1 MLKKRKGFSL
11 FKSLLLLIL
20 LFGLTWYA
28 SYYMGREDRLISDI
42 KEARGEKT
50 GQLFEDESA
59 ETKGKKKKKAVIPP
73 GTEVMPAAVNIRGDK
88 KFKSAVTDALGVL
101 YNADR
106 RTYEFV
112 RDNLSE
118 IRNGN
123 NTGFYKDNGQRVAE
137 ISNSNAFYTSTWLAG
152 ILAHQAYHS
161 WYDNRV
167 QMKKKKKKG
176 PPPSPGKA
184 QKDYKV
190 SQEMPALL
198 VSLMNDVTTQ
208 ETAFAVEE
216 RCAKFQLQVLKLVGA
231 RRAEINFVTN
241 RTPREFNYAH
251 DGNFTI
257 TP

>member
-1 MLKKRKGFSL
+1 MLKKRKGFSF
-11 FKSLLLLIL
+11 FKVVFLLLVLS
-20 LFGLTWYA
+20 GLTWYA
-28 SYYMGREDRLISDI
+28 SNYMGREDKLIRDI
-42 KEARGEKT
+42 KEARGEKPEEM
-50 GQLFEDESA
+50 FDAESED
-59 ETKGKKKKKAVIPP
+59 TKGKKKKAVLPP
-73 GTEVMPAAVNIRGDK
+73 GTELMPAAVNIKGDK
-88 KFKSAVTDALGVL
+88 KFKTAVTDALGVL
-101 YNADR
+101 YNADQQ
-106 RTYEFV
+106 TYKFV
-112 RDNLSE
+112 RDNISE

-137 ISNSNAFYTSTWLAG
+137 VSNSNAFYTSTWLAG

-161 WYDNRV
+161 WYDSRV

-184 QKDYKV
+184 VQAPSAAK
-190 SQEMPALL
+190 EMPALML
-198 VSLMNDVTTQ
+198 SLMNDVTTQ

-231 RRAEINFVTN
+231 KRAEINFVAN

-251 DGNFTI
+251 DGNFTL